1 MAALPRPGSGNG
13 DGVEAH
19 QSAERLLAQ
28 RHNGL
33 LPMGPPSMPRPR
45 ELEPMGSIFDLRLRP
60 SERIQWALA
69 DNTALNEALQ
79 EAADPELYAA
89 AGESAAAF
97 GTELQRHE
105 VWEGLEEPDSLDQGL
120 ADFLAQL
127 DASWPA

>member
-1 MAALPRPGSGNG
+1 MLAAI
-13 DGVEAH
+13 A
-19 QSAERLLAQ
+19 LATAF
-28 RHNGL
+28 HA
-33 LPMGPPSMPRPR
+33 R

-97 GTELQRHE
+97 GTELQRRGERVRVDE
-105 VWEGLEEPDSLDQGL
+105 VREGLDDTDPLDQGL
-120 ADFLAQL
+120 AEFLAQL